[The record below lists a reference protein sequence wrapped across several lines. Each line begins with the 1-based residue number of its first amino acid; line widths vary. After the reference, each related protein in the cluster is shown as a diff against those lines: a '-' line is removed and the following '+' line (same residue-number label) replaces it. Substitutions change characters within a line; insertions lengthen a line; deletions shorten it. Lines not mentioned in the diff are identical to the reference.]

1 MGGREGKRGG
11 GRTNVL
17 RELWRQVLVFQ
28 HGILSWTHIPAL
40 AQSEGGILWIT
51 PVAITF
57 MLIGF
62 GGLFFSESS
71 AIQIRT
77 QFLKDITRHV
87 AIAVYLSSVY
97 N

>member
-1 MGGREGKRGG
+1 M
-11 GRTNVL
+11 
-17 RELWRQVLVFQ
+17 FQ

-97 N
+97 D